1 MNGHLSQAQQP
12 KTQTSSR
19 CQSHWSRKNKPRSVI
34 QDEIMDKYHKTAES
48 IFTEDFLIFLDT
60 VPRTKK
66 DKSECIKLYD
76 SLGVVMD
83 KKKISNC
90 ILSLTY
96 YLSAILVNND
106 IDFEQTMKDIE
117 KYKSEFKIENY
128 IQ

>member
-1 MNGHLSQAQQP
+1 
-12 KTQTSSR
+12 
-19 CQSHWSRKNKPRSVI
+19 
-34 QDEIMDKYHKTAES
+34 MDKYHKTAES

-66 DKSECIKLYD
+66 DQTECIKLYD
-76 SLGVVMD
+76 SLGEVMD

-96 YLSAILVNND
+96 YLSSLLVEND
-106 IDFEQTMKDIE
+106 IDFEKTMKQIE